1 MSIVKIDLSM
11 SSVDRNELY
20 CIIDSTELVNKFDLS
35 DLNKLI
41 EDNDDIWW
49 TGEAEEYFEKELG
62 FVVASSG
69 NTYNNESDL
78 SNILQWSIMMPAAGE
93 HAPEL
98 YNKGIL
104 LVQFHRGGDARGNYG
119 KVKVYKWNG
128 EDDFFF
134 LESCAGWYM
143 ADLNKKHID
152 TSFSQRFEI
161 GYCQNPT
168 YELNKHIVKIL
179 ELTDDEAKVELDNGE
194 TVIVSPYHSADF
206 A

>member
-78 SNILQWSIMMPAAGE
+78 SNILQWSIMMPAAGSTPRNCIIKVSCLFSSI
-93 HAPEL
+93 AAAML
-98 YNKGIL
+98 AGIM
-104 LVQFHRGGDARGNYG
+104 ARLRYI
-119 KVKVYKWNG
+119 NG
-128 EDDFFF
+128 MVRTTSFF
-134 LESCAGWYM
+134 LN
-143 ADLNKKHID
+143 L
-152 TSFSQRFEI
+152 
-161 GYCQNPT
+161 
-168 YELNKHIVKIL
+168 V
-179 ELTDDEAKVELDNGE
+179 LDG
-194 TVIVSPYHSADF
+194 TWRI
-206 A
+206 